1 MKKVIKRKGNVES
14 FNPNKIKG
22 SLQKA
27 TIDAGY
33 TLDEKKDII
42 NEVLANICL
51 LYTSFMANGADVMSP
66 GVVKADI
73 NIAEGDTVIIVDENH
88 HKPLA
93 MGIATVSYTH
103 LDVYKRQIQLP
114 PHQKQQFPM
123 LQWWFLHVGLKLEV

>member
-42 NEVLANICL
+42 NEVLANINKKIDDEKEIKSETIKRCL
-51 LYTSFMANGADVMSP
+51 LTELDKCEPY
-66 GVVKADI
+66 
-73 NIAEGDTVIIVDENH
+73 IAKSCRRFDS
-88 HKPLA
+88 K
-93 MGIATVSYTH
+93 
-103 LDVYKRQIQLP
+103 YKSR
-114 PHQKQQFPM
+114 
-123 LQWWFLHVGLKLEV
+123 